1 MREVRPT
8 QTTHYSRQHFK
19 MIIWITGASTGIGR
33 ELARQYA
40 EAGNIVFATARSQD
54 NLNSLVEQSAAYEGS
69 ITALPGDVCDAGG
82 LSDLFETI
90 ISTVGAPDLVVL
102 NAGTHKPT
110 SGTDFVLEDH
120 LRLMD
125 INFNGVLNGLNAC
138 LPSML
143 ERRTGQI
150 AVVAS
155 VAGYRGL
162 PRAGAYGASKAGLI
176 NLCESMKPE
185 LEEAGIDLRVVCPGF
200 IKTPLTDLNDF
211 PMPFLMPVDK
221 AVKAMIKGL
230 KGKKFQIVFPWQMGI
245 VMQILRRMPN
255 WLFFSITRKISG

>member
-1 MREVRPT
+1 
-8 QTTHYSRQHFK
+8 

-33 ELARQYA
+33 ELAHQYA
-40 EAGNIVFATARSQD
+40 ASGHSVFVTARGIE
-54 NLNSLVEQSAAYEGS
+54 NLQSLANECQALQGTVEPK
-69 ITALPGDVCDAGG
+69 PGDVCDADGMQ
-82 LSDLFETI
+82 
-90 ISTVGAPDLVVL
+90 TVFHEICDEKGVPDLVVL

-110 SGTDFVLEDH
+110 SATKFVLEDH

-138 LPSML
+138 LPPL
-143 ERRTGQI
+143 LKRGTGQI

-176 NLCESMKPE
+176 NLCESMQPE
-185 LEEAGIDLRVVCPGF
+185 LKAAGVDLRVVCPGF

-221 AVKAMIKGL
+221 AVKALIKGL
-230 KGKKFQIVFPWQMGI
+230 EGNKFQIVFPWQMGI
-245 VMQILRRMPN
+245 VMQMLRRMPN
-255 WLFFSITRKISG
+255 WLFLKVVKKISG

>member
-1 MREVRPT
+1 
-8 QTTHYSRQHFK
+8 

-40 EAGNIVFATARSQD
+40 VLGHKVFATARNVE
-54 NLNSLVEQSAAYEGS
+54 NLTTLVTECEGAQGSVSSA
-69 ITALPGDVCDAGG
+69 PGDVCDPAQMQSIFDEILENAG
-82 LSDLFETI
+82 
-90 ISTVGAPDLVVL
+90 VPDLVVL

-110 SGTDFVLEDH
+110 SATNFILEDH

-143 ERRTGQI
+143 DRGSGQI

-176 NLCESMKPE
+176 NLCESMQPE
-185 LEEAGIDLRVVCPGF
+185 LKSAGVDLRVVCPGF

-211 PMPFLMPVDK
+211 PMPFLMPVEK

-230 KGKKFQIVFPWQMGI
+230 NGSKFQIVFPWQMGL
-245 VMQILRRMPN
+245 VMQLLRRMPN
-255 WLFFSITRKISG
+255 WLFLKIAKRISG

>member
-1 MREVRPT
+1 
-8 QTTHYSRQHFK
+8 

-40 EAGNIVFATARSQD
+40 EAGHTVFATARSES
-54 NLNSLVEQSAAYEGS
+54 NLASLADECAGYSGS
-69 ITALPGDVCDAGG
+69 VCGLAGDVCDATHMAHVFDQICDQKG
-82 LSDLFETI
+82 
-90 ISTVGAPDLVVL
+90 VPDLVVL

-110 SGTDFVLEDH
+110 SATNFVLEDH
-120 LRLMD
+120 LRLME

-138 LPSML
+138 LPMML
-143 ERRTGQI
+143 ERGSGQI

-162 PRAGAYGASKAGLI
+162 PRAGAYGASKAALI
-176 NLCESMKPE
+176 NLCESMQPE
-185 LEEAGIDLRVVCPGF
+185 LKPKGIDLRVVCPGF
-200 IKTPLTDLNDF
+200 IKTPLTDRNKF

-221 AVKAMIKGL
+221 AVKALIRGL
-230 KGKKFQIVFPWQMGI
+230 EGSKFQIVFPWRMSV

-255 WLFFSITRKISG
+255 RWFLAIARKISG